1 VTAQAQKAAAFR
13 ALHEEEPFILPIP
26 WDAG

>member
-1 VTAQAQKAAAFR
+1 VTAQAHKAAALR
-13 ALHEEEPFILPIP
+13 ALHEEEPFILPNP